1 MGRVIGGRVGERM
14 EQVTTPTTA
23 EAKNPLH
30 IGNSWLFGRHQVT
43 TEPTTEDKRR
53 LIADVWGAPDPP
65 REDFGEW
72 VWHGTN
78 TSVEGVRDGLTR
90 IIADELAF
98 CNRPGL
104 DPMTPE
110 LPDRHD
116 YAHWAYLLLD
126 SGYGEVPEE
135 VVAKALDRVGYSG
148 LSQRLATPSQGT
160 ER

>member
-1 MGRVIGGRVGERM
+1 MGRVIGGRVGGRM
-14 EQVTTPTTA
+14 EQVTIPTTDPP
-23 EAKNPLH
+23 KPR
-30 IGNSWLFGRHQVT
+30 LFSGKASQRVT
-43 TEPTTEDKRR
+43 TQVTTEDKRR
-53 LIADVWGAPDPP
+53 LIAEVWGAPDPP

-78 TSVEGVRDGLTR
+78 TSVEGVREGLTR
-90 IIADELAF
+90 IITDELAF

-116 YAHWAYLLLD
+116 YALWAHYLLD
-126 SGYGEVPEE
+126 AGYGEVPEE
-135 VVAKALDRVGYSG
+135 VVTAALTRVGYNGQFSRPTA
-148 LSQRLATPSQGT
+148 STQRS

>member
-1 MGRVIGGRVGERM
+1 MGKVAGGRVGERV

-53 LIADVWGAPDPP
+53 LIAEVWGAPDPP

-78 TSVEGVRDGLTR
+78 TSVEGVREGLTR
-90 IIADELAF
+90 IIADELTF
-98 CNRPGL
+98 CAQHE
-104 DPMTPE
+104 MEPE
-110 LPDRHD
+110 LPDRHS
-116 YAHWAYLLLD
+116 YAHWAFLLLD
-126 SGYGEVPEE
+126 SGYGEVPEK
-135 VVAKALDRVGYSG
+135 VVAEALEQVGYSA
-148 LSQRLATPSQGT
+148 LSLRLARPSRGS

>member
-1 MGRVIGGRVGERM
+1 M
-14 EQVTTPTTA
+14 EQPTTPTTA
-23 EAKNPLH
+23 KAQNPLP
-30 IGNSWLFGRHQVT
+30 IGDSWLFGRPQV
-43 TEPTTEDKRR
+43 TTEDKRR
-53 LIADVWGAPDPP
+53 LIAEVWGTPGPP

-78 TSVEGVRDGLTR
+78 TSVEGVRNGLVR
-90 IIADELAF
+90 IITDELAF

-126 SGYGEVPEE
+126 SGYGEVPQQ
-135 VVAKALDRVGYSG
+135 VVAQALNRVEYSDS
-148 LSQRLATPSQGT
+148 SQRLATLSQGS

>member
-1 MGRVIGGRVGERM
+1 MGKVAGGRVRERV

-30 IGNSWLFGRHQVT
+30 IGNSWLFGCHQVT
-43 TEPTTEDKRR
+43 TEPTTEEKRR
-53 LIADVWGAPDPP
+53 LIEEVWGAPDPP

-78 TSVEGVRDGLTR
+78 TNVEGVREGLARVIT
-90 IIADELAF
+90 DELTF
-98 CNRPGL
+98 CNQPGI

-110 LPDRHD
+110 LPERHD

-126 SGYGEVPEE
+126 SGYGEVPEK
-135 VVAKALDRVGYSG
+135 VVAEALEQVGYSAMS
-148 LSQRLATPSQGT
+148 LRLARPSQGS